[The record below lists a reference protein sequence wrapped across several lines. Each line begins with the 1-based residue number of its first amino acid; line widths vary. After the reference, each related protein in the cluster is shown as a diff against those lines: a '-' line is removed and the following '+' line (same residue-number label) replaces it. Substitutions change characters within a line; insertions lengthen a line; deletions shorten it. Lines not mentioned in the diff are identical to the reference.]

1 MDVPCMSARDRL
13 AVVLAP
19 DLLDAL
25 HELVSDRVAFELARL
40 EATRQGPEW
49 LTLDQA
55 AEHLGCSPDAVR
67 MRAKR
72 GRLETRHHGRRVYV
86 SAASVASLG

>member
-1 MDVPCMSARDRL
+1 LDITSTYRDRL
-13 AVVLAP
+13 TAVLAP
-19 DLLDAL
+19 DLLNAL
-25 HELVSDRVAFELARL
+25 DELVAEHVATELARRD
-40 EATRQGPEW
+40 TSRHGPGW

-55 AEHLGCSPDAVR
+55 AERLGCSRDAAR